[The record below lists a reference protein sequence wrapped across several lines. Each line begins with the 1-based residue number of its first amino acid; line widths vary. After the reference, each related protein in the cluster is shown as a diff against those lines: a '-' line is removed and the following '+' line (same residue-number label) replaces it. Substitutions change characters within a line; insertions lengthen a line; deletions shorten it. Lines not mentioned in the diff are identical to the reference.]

1 MNVQEA
7 TVSTASPSRAGDEF
21 KVGDYLELLR
31 PSQWVKNVV
40 VFAGPAAALKI
51 LDPAAFAHA
60 SYTFLAF
67 CLAASATYCIND
79 TLDRKA
85 DAKHP
90 TKCMRPI
97 ARGAISPTAATFLAV
112 TLLSLS
118 LLIAWVSVNPFVT
131 AIVATY
137 FVMTLAYSLALKQ
150 RILLDVIIIA
160 TGFVL
165 RAWAGSAAVDVPTSQ
180 WLVACMFTLCL
191 FMGFGKRRCEITMIG
206 NAEDAGK
213 HRKILLRYT
222 PDLLNHLI
230 SVSAGIAI
238 LAFLLYTLDKTHAS
252 PFRKDLLFYTLPIVV
267 YGVFRYAMLTETG
280 AYSGPTAIILKDTG
294 MRISIVLW
302 GAAALVIAYEGPIRR
317 MLGF

>member
-1 MNVQEA
+1 MESGESM
-7 TVSTASPSRAGDEF
+7 VSSESASREGTEF
-21 KVGDYLELLR
+21 CVGDYLELLR

-51 LDPAAFAHA
+51 LEPAAFARSA
-60 SYTFLAF
+60 YAFLAF
-67 CLAASATYCIND
+67 CLAASATYAIND

-85 DAKHP
+85 DARHP
-90 TKCMRPI
+90 TKCMRPV
-97 ARGAISPTAATFLAV
+97 ARGAISPTAATFLAAM
-112 TLLSLS
+112 LLVLS
-118 LLIAWVSVNPFVT
+118 LLIAYVSVNAAV
-131 AIVATY
+131 AGIVAAY
-137 FVMTLAYSLALKQ
+137 FVLTLTYSLALKQ

-165 RAWAGSAAVDVPTSQ
+165 RAWAGSAAVGVPTSQ

-191 FMGFGKRRCEITMIG
+191 FLGFGKRRCEITMIG
-206 NAEDAGK
+206 NAEEAGK

-238 LAFLLYTLDKTHAS
+238 LAFLLYTLDKTHTS

-294 MRISIVLW
+294 MRISIGLW
-302 GAAALVIAYEGPIRR
+302 AVAALVIAYETPLRR
-317 MLGF
+317 VFGF